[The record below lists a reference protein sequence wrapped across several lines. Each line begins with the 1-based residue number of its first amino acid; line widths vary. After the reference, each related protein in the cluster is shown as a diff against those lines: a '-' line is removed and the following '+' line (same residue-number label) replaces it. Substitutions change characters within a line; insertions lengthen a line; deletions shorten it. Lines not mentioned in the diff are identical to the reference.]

1 MNRIRNTATGKDAVK
16 LGSLVDKLLAG
27 FGLAHQLGGWRAV
40 ARWPEVVGEKNA
52 TVSRAIRFSDDTL
65 LVSVPDPV
73 WRQQLS
79 LSVDDILEKIHALPG
94 GRAVRRIHFIS

>member
-52 TVSRAIRFSDDTL
+52 SVSSAIRFSDDTL

-94 GRAVRRIHFIS
+94 GRAVRRIHFVS

>member
-1 MNRIRNTATGKDAVK
+1 MNRIRNTIAGKDAVK

-52 TVSRAIRFSDDTL
+52 SVSSAIRFSDDTL

-94 GRAVRRIHFIS
+94 GRAVRRIHFVS